1 MKRSSLFLAVAMAA
15 GISAMA
21 VARFSPDTGRI
32 DPWKPSS
39 GRSRGAKLSPAK
51 RVMKKAQD
59 QRMKGG
65 AA

>member
-39 GRSRGAKLSPAK
+39 GRSRGAKQSPAE
-51 RVMKKAQD
+51 RLMKKAQD

-65 AA
+65 A

>member
-32 DPWKPSS
+32 DPWKPSR

-51 RVMKKAQD
+51 RVMQNARSRRNKDIK
-59 QRMKGG
+59 
-65 AA
+65 